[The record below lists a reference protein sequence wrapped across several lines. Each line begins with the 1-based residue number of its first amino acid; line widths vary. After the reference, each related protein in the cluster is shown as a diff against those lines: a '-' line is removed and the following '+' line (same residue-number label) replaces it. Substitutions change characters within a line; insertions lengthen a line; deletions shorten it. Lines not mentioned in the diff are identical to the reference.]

1 MLTASQID
9 VLRDASEQ
17 LMQPVTDF
25 LVEDIARRVS
35 EAGQLTSTAAYQIW
49 RAQNLGMSQ
58 RKLKKELQK
67 KLDISAE
74 EMEKL
79 LKQAAKTGYNFDLS
93 QMPTSHAIPF
103 SANSS
108 IQQIVAATVKQAR
121 KDLTNITNTMGFVCS
136 NGKVR
141 ELTEAY
147 QKACDDAFMRTVTGA
162 QDYTSAIRDATRGLA
177 EKGIL
182 SIDYNSGRHF
192 TVEAA
197 VRQNIMGGMGLM
209 QEQISQQNH
218 DDLGC
223 DGWEISAH
231 SGSAPDHE
239 PIQGKQYPD
248 KTYQKLNRSLRRPIG
263 TLGCGHAAFPIIMG
277 VNAPQYTPEE
287 LEQMR
292 QDNETGVTVDGRHYT
307 TYDATQHQRKLE
319 RAIRNQKRKILID
332 KTVDDPDKLQTD
344 QIRLVRLR
352 DEYARFSKEAGLPT
366 QHARAEAA
374 GFTWKDGKAAE
385 KAAKRAETVREAVKT
400 EEPVKTIDKAKGNT
414 GRKISPNS
422 KEIKT
427 ESNRTDNAVW
437 DESRGT
443 RAWTEERKKRLIS
456 SEYASVREPVE
467 NGILY
472 DKTGKRIFS
481 KKGDGSSVEF
491 TPSQIK
497 QMRGGVL
504 THNHPGADYG
514 CFSPADIEMLRE
526 SHLEEIRVATP
537 AGVFSMQRPQKWP
550 SGINSLEKIREVY
563 YDIDKTIGSDYW
575 VRAYRGELSLLD
587 ANNLGQRAVVEELCK
602 QYRIPFKFDS
612 WDALG
617 KESYESIL

>member
-9 VLRDASEQ
+9 ALRDASEQ

-58 RKLKKELQK
+58 RKLKKELEKKLKK

-93 QMPTSHAIPF
+93 QLPTSHAIPF

-136 NGKVR
+136 DGKVR

-223 DGWEISAH
+223 DGWETSAH

-385 KAAKRAETVREAVKT
+385 KAAKKAMPEDKEKSTGFGVGTPKANLEHINSPEYKAKFDDLSDDAALNEAIYKRAKAAVTHQSGDYFEDLSVIGPQGELIGFSSSKVRNETLYTESLKRKIRSYPDHTLVAVHNHGTNTPPSGADLVSAGHKRYKFGVVACNDGKVYVYDMREATPFTPAMFDKT
-400 EEPVKTIDKAKGNT
+400 VDKYRAK
-414 GRKISPNS
+414 P
-422 KEIKT
+422 
-427 ESNRTDNAVW
+427 
-437 DESRGT
+437 
-443 RAWTEERKKRLIS
+443 
-456 SEYASVREPVE
+456 
-467 NGILY
+467 Y
-472 DKTGKRIFS
+472 DKGE
-481 KKGDGSSVEF
+481 VEAY
-491 TPSQIK
+491 
-497 QMRGGVL
+497 VAAL
-504 THNHPGADYG
+504 TQFEKDYG
-514 CFSPADIEMLRE
+514 VKWRE
-526 SHLEEIRVATP
+526 L
-537 AGVFSMQRPQKWP
+537 
-550 SGINSLEKIREVY
+550 
-563 YDIDKTIGSDYW
+563 
-575 VRAYRGELSLLD
+575 
-587 ANNLGQRAVVEELCK
+587 
-602 QYRIPFKFDS
+602 
-612 WDALG
+612 
-617 KESYESIL
+617 